1 MNSDYGAVDRRAYG
15 DESGGS
21 AQRRSQVDI
30 EGRLRTFHHQ
40 FKTEI
45 INEIQTMANAISL
58 EVFNAQISDMKYEMQ
73 NIFDIELP
81 KISAEIEGVE
91 GKLIGQDNAFT
102 DCLEDQKQAIK
113 EGFE

>member
-1 MNSDYGAVDRRAYG
+1 MNSDSGAVDRRASG
-15 DESGGS
+15 DESGRS
-21 AQRRSQVDI
+21 AQRKNRGQVDI
-30 EGRLRTFHHQ
+30 EGRLRT

>member
-1 MNSDYGAVDRRAYG
+1 MNSDSGAVDRRASG
-15 DESGGS
+15 DESGRS
-21 AQRRSQVDI
+21 AQRKNRSQVDI
-30 EGRLRTFHHQ
+30 EGRLRT

>member
-1 MNSDYGAVDRRAYG
+1 MNSDSGAVDRRAYG
-15 DESGGS
+15 DESGRS
-21 AQRRSQVDI
+21 AQRKSQVDI
-30 EGRLRTFHHQ
+30 EGRLRT

-113 EGFE
+113 EGFQ